1 MKRKFL
7 VVGMG
12 LVLVISLA
20 GVAGAFLG
28 FSDPGQTCINNA
40 NFGGFFLRH
49 DTCVVCINKGNN
61 SHTCLCKIFEEQGVL
76 PTLGFTNFGACVN
89 TLAQL

>member
-12 LVLVISLA
+12 LVLVLSLA
-20 GVAGAFLG
+20 AVAGAFLG
-28 FSDPGQTCINNA
+28 FSDPGQTCIANA
-40 NFGGFFLRH
+40 NFGFFLRH

-61 SHTCLCKIFEEQGVL
+61 AHTCLCKIFEEEGLLTAV
-76 PTLGFTNFGACVN
+76 GFPSFGACVN